1 MFKARDWRQDLESC
15 LQTGSTWLRISP
27 QIKYRYVDQ
36 SEPLCNILGNMTTR
50 QDLDLLIQRVGSLE
64 TAINTDLTSVQSKL
78 DLLGQA
84 DEKLQSINDVLGKAE
99 QLEKSQVDLDGQISE
114 YKNLKESIST
124 QLGELAGNIL
134 SLEFKNRANNLESS
148 LEKWLKKL
156 TRGTLFL
163 VAIAVGAALWQYLSK
178 DDFYSVGLVVKSIV
192 ALPVLYYVI
201 FCNIQYA
208 KDKRMLEEY
217 AFKGAVSHSLDAHL
231 KIIKQDLPDTP
242 EDKSKYTVFLI
253 ETIQQIYTPPD
264 DALKELSKDPAALTI
279 VLQQLLTRFGGS
291 DK

>member
-1 MFKARDWRQDLESC
+1 
-15 LQTGSTWLRISP
+15 
-27 QIKYRYVDQ
+27 
-36 SEPLCNILGNMTTR
+36 MTTR
-50 QDLDLLIQRVGSLE
+50 QDLDLLTQRVSALE
-64 TAINTDLTSVQSKL
+64 SVISSDPALVQSKL
-78 DLLGQA
+78 ESLVQA
-84 DEKLQSINDVLGKAE
+84 DEKLRKINDALGMAE
-99 QLEKSQVDLDGQISE
+99 QLEKSQVDLNGQISE

-124 QLGELAGNIL
+124 QLGELSGKIL

-148 LEKWLKKL
+148 LEKWLEKL
-156 TRGTLFL
+156 TWGTLFL
-163 VAIAVGAALWQYLSK
+163 VAIAVVAALWQYLSQ

-253 ETIQQIYTPPD
+253 ETIQKIYTSPD
-264 DALKELSKDPAALTI
+264 DALKELSKDPAALMT
-279 VLQQLLTRFGGS
+279 VLQQLLTRFSGS

>member
-1 MFKARDWRQDLESC
+1 
-15 LQTGSTWLRISP
+15 
-27 QIKYRYVDQ
+27 
-36 SEPLCNILGNMTTR
+36 MTTR
-50 QDLDLLIQRVGSLE
+50 QDLDLLTQRISSLE
-64 TAINTDLTSVQSKL
+64 SVINTDLASVQSKL
-78 DLLGQA
+78 ESLGQA
-84 DEKLQSINDVLGKAE
+84 DEKLQSINDALGKAE
-99 QLEKSQVDLDGQISE
+99 QLEKSQTDLEGQINDYE
-114 YKNLKESIST
+114 NLKASIST
-124 QLGELAGNIL
+124 QLGEIAGNIL

-156 TRGTLFL
+156 TGWTLFL
-163 VAIAVGAALWQYLSK
+163 VTIAVGAALWQYLSQ

-242 EDKSKYTVFLI
+242 EDKSKHTAFLI

-264 DALKELSKDPAALTI
+264 DALKELSKDPAALTT
-279 VLQQLLTRFGGS
+279 VLQQLLIRLGGS